1 MAAGAEGAAGTLPFG
16 DDLIDALT
24 EQMGELNEEQ
34 AEQVALIVQREK
46 GDLEGKELNDTHAEF
61 ELDLNDLKPATL
73 WELKEYVDGLAT
85 GSRAGR
91 FEALP

>member
-34 AEQVALIVQREK
+34 AEQ
-46 GDLEGKELNDTHAEF
+46 GEGG
-61 ELDLNDLKPATL
+61 
-73 WELKEYVDGLAT
+73 YV
-85 GSRAGR
+85 SRLSKVRVRVRVRAR
-91 FEALP
+91 ASVRVRVS